1 MSDVIIR
8 TDIDSQINEIKS
20 VLPKSVSIDVFCRAA
35 KIAIS
40 DNQDL
45 SNADATSVIKSLSKC
60 AADGL
65 VPDGKEAALVV
76 FNKKVKVNGQDQ
88 WRKHA
93 QYMPMVDGVLKR
105 ARLSGEVLNVSAKAV
120 YESDQFDY
128 WVDETG
134 EHFKHR
140 PLFFEQV
147 NLKLVY
153 AFARLK
159 SGELVFEA
167 MSKTEVDKVRAASK
181 TGTSG
186 PWADWYERMALKS
199 VLHRLTRRLPNAS
212 EMVEM
217 LEIGNQMSFNDKS
230 EKDVLPQQRA
240 IAYTSDKFPVWLDLV
255 SSGKK
260 TAQQLITFL
269 AKKDIALTEEQQQQ
283 LFDAEAIDA

>member
-1 MSDVIIR
+1 MSGVIIR
-8 TDIDSQINEIKS
+8 QDIDSNITEIES

-45 SNADATSVIKSLSKC
+45 NNADATSVIKSLSKC

-76 FNKKVKVNGQDQ
+76 FNKKVKINGRDEWQ
-88 WRKHA
+88 KHA

-120 YESDQFDY
+120 FENDQFDY
-128 WVDETG
+128 WVDESG

-140 PLFFEQV
+140 PLFSDQGS
-147 NLKLVY
+147 LKLVY

-159 SGELVFEA
+159 SGELVFEP
-167 MSKTEVDKVRAASK
+167 MSKAEVDKVRAASK
-181 TGTSG
+181 TGEYG
-186 PWADWYERMALKS
+186 PWKDWYERMALKS

-217 LEIGNQMSFNDKS
+217 LEMGNQMNFQNN
-230 EKDVLPQQRA
+230 EKDVSPLQKA
-240 IAYTSDKFPVWLDLV
+240 IADHSSMMPKWKELI
-255 SSGKK
+255 SSGRK
-260 TAQQLITFL
+260 TANHV
-269 AKKDIALTEEQQQQ
+269 IANLEKINVVLTEEEQNE
-283 LFDAEAIDA
+283 LIKAEPVNS

>member
-1 MSDVIIR
+1 MSGVIIR
-8 TDIDSQINEIKS
+8 QDIDSNITEIES

-45 SNADATSVIKSLSKC
+45 NNADATSVIKSLSKC

-65 VPDGKEAALVV
+65 VPDGREAALVV
-76 FNKKVKVNGQDQ
+76 FNKKVKINGRDEWQ
-88 WRKHA
+88 KHA

-120 YESDQFDY
+120 FENDQFDY
-128 WVDETG
+128 WVDESG

-140 PLFFEQV
+140 PLFSDQGD
-147 NLKLVY
+147 LKLVY

-159 SGELVFEA
+159 SGELVFEP
-167 MSKTEVDKVRAASK
+167 MSKAEVDKVRAASK
-181 TGTSG
+181 TGEYG
-186 PWADWYERMALKS
+186 PWKDWYERMALKS

-217 LEIGNQMSFNDKS
+217 LEMGNQMNFQNN
-230 EKDVLPQQRA
+230 EKDVSPQPKA
-240 IAYTSDKFPVWLDLV
+240 VADHSDKFPVWLDLV

-260 TAQQLITFL
+260 TAQQLIEFL
-269 AKKDIALTEEQQQQ
+269 AKKNIALTEEQQQQ
-283 LFDAEAIDA
+283 LFNAEAIDA